1 MAGTPNHPLDS
12 QLVAG
17 GSKRCQGRRDV
28 GPSGLGTPRRRLRQ
42 PRPESGSMR
51 GLRRESYGV
60 AEKSQEKGSSAYEPQ
75 PLLTWTNLPRRT
87 RAGDPPSRPT
97 GPGQIGA
104 ANPFQVLSGSRKIG
118 ENLPGTPLTGNRG
131 DSGAGSRRK
140 RPNPRI
146 GNKRPGKTPAE
157 LLSPGRYTRH
167 SETATTPETITGIT
181 AQCGQCTAKFLFVLH
196 HLQTPPTIIKRSTTT
211 FLGTAAPPDP
221 AETRH
226 LFQHH

>member
-1 MAGTPNHPLDS
+1 MQFQHSRRAMRPLFVLGRDHIRCPRIPSRATVLPPLVSGHDAQHEFVEHRDGKGGILVAGTPNHPLDS

-51 GLRRESYGV
+51 GLRGESYGV
-60 AEKSQEKGSSAYEPQ
+60 PEKSQEKGSSAYEPQ

-104 ANPFQVLSGSRKIG
+104 ATPFRYFLG
-118 ENLPGTPLTGNRG
+118 
-131 DSGAGSRRK
+131 
-140 RPNPRI
+140 
-146 GNKRPGKTPAE
+146 PGK
-157 LLSPGRYTRH
+157 
-167 SETATTPETITGIT
+167 SEKIYQA
-181 AQCGQCTAKFLFVLH
+181 LH
-196 HLQTPPTIIKRSTTT
+196 
-211 FLGTAAPPDP
+211 
-221 AETRH
+221 
-226 LFQHH
+226 